1 VLRRKKE
8 PLGFVDQITKRQA
21 MQLRAQLLEIV
32 NQGRVLVQSEI
43 RFRDLVKRFE
53 AERIPQLGAATQAK
67 YETQIRRHILPAF
80 GELRMYEVDVV
91 AIKAWLAAKKE
102 AGLGW
107 WSCIDLKG
115 ILSALFTAAKEFR
128 MWDGDNP
135 VEGLKLP
142 YRKKLVREKRLL
154 TSDQVCAILAAVQPR
169 ERFMVQIMFG
179 LGLRVS
185 EVLGL
190 RWSDVDLDAETVSVE
205 QRWYRGDI
213 GETKSEAGERVLQ
226 LGSVLAYEFKRH
238 RPKDPRDSFVFIGD
252 DGHMP
257 PDDRDVLRECFRPV
271 LKRLGLYYKGFGWHA
286 FRRQNITWRQTI
298 GGATPLEA
306 QRAAGQASLDMTYL
320 YTLPDAERER
330 QQINAMFAELM
341 GPAQGGKQ

>member
-1 VLRRKKE
+1 
-8 PLGFVDQITKRQA
+8 
-21 MQLRAQLLEIV
+21 
-32 NQGRVLVQSEI
+32 
-43 RFRDLVKRFE
+43 
-53 AERIPQLGAATQAK
+53 
-67 YETQIRRHILPAF
+67 
-80 GELRMYEVDVV
+80 
-91 AIKAWLAAKKE
+91 
-102 AGLGW
+102 
-107 WSCIDLKG
+107 
-115 ILSALFTAAKEFR
+115 